1 MFSRA
6 VVTHRLHRSAIE
18 IVDFFVHISP
28 KGVEKNACD
37 AVGVFFWIGVGFWY
51 FFLCCFHCFEK

>member
-37 AVGVFFWIGVGFWY
+37 AVGVFFLDRSRFLV
-51 FFLCCFHCFEK
+51 FFFMLFSLF